1 MEITHTRENLQ
12 IGQLYYFD
20 SHRSWYGR
28 YVGEK
33 RGKLQF
39 TAEKPGIYKVS
50 RNGYVEFTSG
60 GGGSFI
66 PKEEW
71 LSTEELIKREIS
83 SALDKARKE
92 FDPASSKSE
101 RIYVNGKIDA
111 LWRLYDTIL
120 KLEPE
125 K

>member
-1 MEITHTRENLQ
+1 METTHTRENLEV
-12 IGQLYYFD
+12 GKLYYFD
-20 SHRSWYGR
+20 SRRSCYGR

-33 RGKLQF
+33 ENKLQF
-39 TAEKPGIYKVS
+39 TAEEPELYKVS
-50 RNGYVEFTSG
+50 SNGYVQFPAEDI
-60 GGGSFI
+60 GSFI
-66 PKEEW
+66 LKEEW

-120 KLEPE
+120 KLELG